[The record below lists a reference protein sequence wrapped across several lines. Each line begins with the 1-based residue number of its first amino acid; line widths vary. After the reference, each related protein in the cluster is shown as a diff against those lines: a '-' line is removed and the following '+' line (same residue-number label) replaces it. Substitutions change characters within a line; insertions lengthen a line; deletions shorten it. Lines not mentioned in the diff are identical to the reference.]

1 MSGVYFLYLN
11 DQLQY
16 IGKSINVDKRISQH
30 DRIGL
35 IKFNKTNVIEVK
47 PQLLIEKEKEFI
59 KSMKPRFN
67 TWHNPEKKESTERII
82 SNCFFVSY
90 IAQEY
95 YKIKHP
101 ERRYTRHYSIR
112 QWRQDKTIDKDIVNV
127 VLKKI
132 FEEQTKLLKHK

>member
-1 MSGVYFLYLN
+1 MIHKALK
-11 DQLQY
+11 
-16 IGKSINVDKRISQH
+16 I
-30 DRIGL
+30 
-35 IKFNKTNVIEVK
+35 TEV
-47 PQLLIEKEKEFI
+47 
-59 KSMKPRFN
+59 
-67 TWHNPEKKESTERII
+67 
-82 SNCFFVSY
+82 
-90 IAQEY
+90 AQRY